1 MADQLNADPAEL
13 GRFGVAASRWWDPEG
28 EMRPLHDLN
37 PVRLRYVER
46 SGPLEGRTVID
57 VGCGGG
63 LLSEA
68 MAQRGAVVTGLDL
81 APELLEVARLHAL
94 EAGVAVEYRLESAEQ
109 HAGNRAARYDV
120 VTCMEMLEHVP
131 DPSAVVQALAA
142 LVRPGG
148 EVFVSTLNRTPRA
161 YLTAV
166 LGAEY
171 LLRLLPPGTHT
182 YGKFIRPSELA
193 AWARTSGLELLD
205 VSGLDYDPFGRT
217 ARLTDDARVN
227 YLMHFRRP
235 VAAGGTASGTFSG
248 PA

>member
-1 MADQLNADPAEL
+1 MADPLNADPAEL
-13 GRFGVAASRWWDPEG
+13 GRFDSVASRWWDPEG

-37 PVRLRYVER
+37 PVRLQYVER
-46 SGPLEGRTVID
+46 AGPLDGLDVID

-63 LLSEA
+63 LLAEA
-68 MAQRGAVVTGLDL
+68 MARRGARVTGLDL

-94 EAGVAVEYRLESAEQ
+94 ESRVAVDYRLESAEQ
-109 HAGNRAARYDV
+109 HAGGCAARYDL

-131 DPSAVVQALAA
+131 DPSAVVGALGV

-148 EVFVSTLNRTPRA
+148 HVFVSTLNRTPRA
-161 YLTAV
+161 YVNAI

-171 LLRLLPPGTHT
+171 LLRLLPAGTHT

-193 AWARTSGLELLD
+193 AWARVAGLELLD
-205 VSGLDYDPFGRT
+205 VAGLDYDPFARK

-227 YLMHFRRP
+227 YLMHFRRTVTAGVTAG
-235 VAAGGTASGTFSG
+235 VAA
-248 PA
+248 